1 MVLSNIMETHTPT
14 IQNKLKFDAA
24 VFLCRTG
31 PVQPSLNL
39 SHAVC
44 VVLAQLYEQK
54 LSGHTTG
61 MNPFSARMWL
71 AESWMVRQ
79 FVHLATHM
87 SMLPKDPKTALC
99 GMTLHESLVT
109 HAARAK
115 QMES

>member
-1 MVLSNIMETHTPT
+1 M
-14 IQNKLKFDAA
+14 QRYFCA
-24 VFLCRTG
+24 G

-44 VVLAQLYEQK
+44 VVLAQLYQQK

-61 MNPFSARMWL
+61 MSPFSERMWL
-71 AESWMVRQ
+71 AESWMVT

-87 SMLPKDPKTALC
+87 SVLLKDPKTALC
-99 GMTLHESLVT
+99 GMTLHGSLVT

-115 QMES
+115 QIES